1 MTNCIKKSLFV
12 TAGLAVMGLGLFL
25 GNPSRVDAAVKEGQ
39 KFSDWVVNCTTDAE
53 KKQVCFLSQAIN
65 STNKDGKQQVLAV
78 YQIGYLGSG
87 KARSL
92 KMIQIVP
99 TDVSVAPGTSIISSQ
114 KLIAPGKYVTC
125 TKDSCQAV
133 AEISDKDLKDIL
145 SKDANPIVGIM
156 NSAGQ
161 QVNFPL
167 STKGLE
173 EGLKALK

>member
-39 KFSDWVVNCTTDAE
+39 KFSDWVVSCTTDAE
-53 KKQVCFLSQAIN
+53 KRKVYFLSQAIN

-92 KMIQIVP
+92 KMIQVVP
-99 TDVSVAPGTSIISSQ
+99 VDVSVAPGTSIINSQ

-125 TKDSCQAV
+125 TKILVRLLLRYQ
-133 AEISDKDLKDIL
+133 IKILKIFYQKMLIL
-145 SKDANPIVGIM
+145 
-156 NSAGQ
+156 
-161 QVNFPL
+161 
-167 STKGLE
+167 
-173 EGLKALK
+173 ALG